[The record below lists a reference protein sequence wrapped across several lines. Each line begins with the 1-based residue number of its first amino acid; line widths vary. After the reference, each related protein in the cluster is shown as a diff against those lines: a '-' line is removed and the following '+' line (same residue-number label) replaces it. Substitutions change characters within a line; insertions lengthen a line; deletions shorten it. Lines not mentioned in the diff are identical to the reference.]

1 MVLILNKLWI
11 TKIVTTAWHLQIKS
25 QVFITNK
32 VIEAIP
38 PERTSPRYKTVR
50 KKTLQFDAENS
61 LISFYTENSE
71 ILEVKEKRKNK
82 SSSIGTVLII
92 ILIILVVLGLIFGAY
107 WFFIK
112 RRRSVETNINTFSK
126 FDDEDSYNN
135 LNGKKVFE
143 LY

>member
-50 KKTLQFDAENS
+50 KKTIWMALYFLS
-61 LISFYTENSE
+61 FLSSFLIVCGCQ
-71 ILEVKEKRKNK
+71 LETR
-82 SSSIGTVLII
+82 
-92 ILIILVVLGLIFGAY
+92 
-107 WFFIK
+107 
-112 RRRSVETNINTFSK
+112 
-126 FDDEDSYNN
+126 D
-135 LNGKKVFE
+135 
-143 LY
+143 